1 MTPTPLAAPA
11 LQYQERLLEVLR
23 TALAE
28 NVDAVREAGALVARA
43 FARRGLVH
51 IFGSGHSHMLAE
63 EAFYRAGG
71 AARVCPILVPRHM
84 LHEGVVRSTEL
95 ERESGHAEA
104 VLAGYPMEPE
114 RDCLLVASNSGA
126 NALPVEV
133 ARLARSRGV
142 PVVALTSRAYSSAI
156 SRPGPRLHEVADV
169 VLDNRC
175 PPGDAL
181 VDLGAGLPA
190 AGPASSV
197 VGMALLNSVIL
208 EAVGQQLELGQQPE
222 LFVSAN
228 MPGAVEHNARLVAE
242 LGDRIPHL

>member
-1 MTPTPLAAPA
+1 MSERLRPA
-11 LQYQERLLEVLR
+11 LRYQEQLLDVLR
-23 TALAE
+23 TAIAD
-28 NVDAVREAGALVARA
+28 NVDAVREAGTLVART

-84 LHEGVVRSTEL
+84 LHKGVVRSTRL

-104 VLAGYPMEPE
+104 VLAGYPMDPE

-133 ARLARSRGV
+133 AELARARGV
-142 PVVALTSRAYSSAI
+142 PVIALTSRAYSSAI
-156 SRPGPRLHEVADV
+156 TRPGPRLHEVADV

-175 PPGDAL
+175 PRGDAL
-181 VDLGAGLPA
+181 VDLGKDLPA

-197 VGMALLNSVIL
+197 VGMTLLNSVIL
-208 EAVGQQLELGQQPE
+208 EAVGHQIDLGQQPE

-228 MPGAVEHNARLVAE
+228 MPGAAEHNARLVEE
-242 LGDRIPHL
+242 LGHRVPHL

>member
-1 MTPTPLAAPA
+1 M
-11 LQYQERLLEVLR
+11 LR

-104 VLAGYPMEPE
+104 VLAGYPMDPE

-133 ARLARSRGV
+133 AQLARARGV
-142 PVVALTSRAYSSAI
+142 PVLALTSRAYSSAI
-156 SRPGPRLHEVADV
+156 SRPGARLHEVADV

-208 EAVGQQLELGQQPE
+208 EAVGQQIELGQQPE

>member
-1 MTPTPLAAPA
+1 MSGAA
-11 LQYQERLLEVLR
+11 LRYQERLLDVLR
-23 TALAE
+23 AALSENAE
-28 NVDAVREAGALVARA
+28 AVREAGTLVART
-43 FARRGLVH
+43 FARQGLVH

-71 AARVCPILVPRHM
+71 AARVCPVLVPRHM
-84 LHEGVVRSTEL
+84 LHEGVVLSTRL

-104 VLAGYPMEPE
+104 VLADYPMDPE

-133 ARLARSRGV
+133 AELGRARGV
-142 PVVALTSRAYSSAI
+142 PVIALTSRAYSDAI
-156 SRPGPRLHEVADV
+156 TRPGRRLHEVADV

-181 VDLGAGLPA
+181 VELGEGLPS

-208 EAVGQQLELGQQPE
+208 AAVGHQIDLGQQPE

-228 MPGAVEHNARLVAE
+228 MPGAAEHNARLVE
-242 LGDRIPHL
+242 DLGHRVPHL